1 MSNIAINIAAEF
13 TGKKAFKEAD
23 SAATKLNKNVKM
35 LAGSIGLAYGTRA
48 LINFGKTAVKEF
60 SDAQHEAVVLSNT
73 VKNLGLSFA
82 QPEIT
87 AYIDEISRLY
97 GVTGGQAVPA
107 MQALLSATGS
117 VAKSTEIMN
126 LALDIAASRNM
137 DVTDVAKGLSQAY
150 IGNTKA
156 LKKYDLGL
164 TAAELK
170 TKTFADIQL
179 ILSQRMAGAA
189 SASAETLAG
198 KMLILAEASNQA
210 KESIGAN
217 LVDAFARISGGSE
230 TKDAIDTI
238 NSLTSA
244 FNGLVTAISI
254 IPTGL
259 LKLYRAL
266 DKVTTF
272 NGLIGANGTLSTM
285 FDASPKTNRSSS
297 PAGTWKR
304 IQLTKKAE
312 LEAIK
317 RNKELAK
324 LAKSQAKSAADALK
338 KKKEQAA
345 LDKAALMLATGTDVF
360 DQQAVELNA
369 AMLNQTK
376 QLGAVTSQ
384 TQLLAVA
391 GDVARLKVK
400 QDILDLEKAIQAGDA
415 AAATAAAAKLS
426 ADLGSLAALTGQD
439 LKLSSI
445 KKILESLTST
455 KLIDQANL
463 DEALRKI
470 KEIAAA
476 APTYK
481 GPTGGLPMAGA
492 GAGVSQI
499 ISTVDQQVAFID
511 QLVAANNQLMADI
524 QSSGAYQTAQKV
536 EVALKITGDGELTNT
551 IAKNLMNQSLSSGN
565 QAYINRRTGG
575 FE

>member
-1 MSNIAINIAAEF
+1 MSNVAINIAAEF

-499 ISTVDQQVAFID
+499 ISTVDQQVAFIN

>member
-1 MSNIAINIAAEF
+1 MSNVAINIAAEF